1 MNNLELL
8 YDHYKESCTL
18 SREAKKGRNKSFVL
32 LCCLEAISFWI
43 LLRPEVAFSS
53 LLSGISAALGTVLDL
68 GNDTIQALVWVLLV
82 YVLIRYCQ
90 DTLYIERQYKY
101 LSKMEKA
108 ISEELNGSPF
118 DREGD
123 NYLDNYPMVL
133 NFIELFYKMF
143 MPIIFFAINIVRIVK
158 EWYSLDHVTLALI
171 CDTIM
176 FSVACIIIWFYFF
189 EIHSKITAWCKEKIP
204 FINRI
209 AITLRKILKEV

>member
-1 MNNLELL
+1 MTKLELL
-8 YDHYKESCTL
+8 YDHYKETCTL
-18 SREAKKGRNKSFVL
+18 SLNAKKGRNKSFVL

-53 LLSGISAALGTVLDL
+53 LLSGISATLGTVLDL
-68 GNDTIQALVWVLLV
+68 GNDTIQALTWVLVV

-108 ISEELNGSPF
+108 ISEELDGVSF

-123 NYLDNYPMVL
+123 NYSDNYPMVL
-133 NFIELFYKMF
+133 NFIDLFYKML
-143 MPIIFFAINIVRIVK
+143 MPIVFFVINIVRIIQ
-158 EWYSLDHVTLALI
+158 EWYSLDHVTLVLI

-176 FSVACIIIWFYFF
+176 CSATCIIIWFYFF
-189 EIHSKITAWCKEKIP
+189 EIHGKITAWCKARIP
-204 FINRI
+204 FIDRI
-209 AITLRKILKEV
+209 AIALRKILKEV